1 MKIRKTE
8 IWSSSLN
15 SILKIVMLRNTGIYP
30 VCDQILPIF
39 NIVVQV
45 SFTQCDIS
53 KDLSPQRDA
62 VSSKQIATYI
72 LKLMHLSLKLLSFQW
87 NALFCIV
94 GVKVFTNIYDIINY
108 NVDLWPLFAFRG
120 FKLDKEDL
128 VPNISSLS
136 ITWLIQKL
144 FPTSSTFSCEPKQ
157 RRSKT
162 LFFRNVVSE

>member
-1 MKIRKTE
+1 MKLRKTE

-94 GVKVFTNIYDIINY
+94 GVKLKFSRIFY